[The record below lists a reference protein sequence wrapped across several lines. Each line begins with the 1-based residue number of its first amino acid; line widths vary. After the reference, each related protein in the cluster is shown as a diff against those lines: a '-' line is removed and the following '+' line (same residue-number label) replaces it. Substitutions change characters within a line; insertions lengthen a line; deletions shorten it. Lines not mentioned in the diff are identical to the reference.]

1 MAQRLRGR
9 ATSAVAAVVAAAC
22 LAMAAGPAFADT
34 VRNQEWWLNSL
45 HLTQAWLST
54 RGSGVTVAVLNTGV
68 DPAQPDL
75 AGSVTTGRDFT
86 GSGRAPGGQFW
97 GANGTAVASLI
108 AGHGHGPQDA
118 AGIIGVAPQ
127 AKILSIRVTL
137 EAGDPLLANAAT
149 VAALPRA
156 IARGIGAA
164 VRQGAQVIDLPL
176 DPATLAGGNTPGGS
190 PLERSAVEAALRK
203 GVVLVAPAGDN
214 GTGTDGVN
222 YPAAYPGVI
231 SVGAFNSGF
240 TKAAFSSHQRYVTL
254 TAPGDGVIAANGT
267 GGYAKLASTTAASA
281 MVAGIAALIRAQFP
295 ALSPAQVEQAL
306 TSSTVFHPQAGQQAG
321 SGAGT
326 VDAAAALVSAARI
339 FATMSASQGTARPVT
354 PTPPAAPKVAVHT
367 TSLWNALRYPV
378 LGIAAILLLA
388 VAILIWVRVR
398 QRRELDA
405 RLAPLRAAA
414 EAPRGARAD
423 GPPGLADDPLPP
435 GVRRAPFDDPAF
447 VPPSFQQQAFSA
459 PPLGGPGLSSQG
471 MSGPV
476 LRNPVFGDPGE
487 NGSAYS
493 RPAPARPPVQDPSF
507 GTVAADSPALGGA
520 GPSDTAAA
528 EAAFLRG
535 VPAPFSSAAAE
546 APAAGEAAP
555 PGSPFGRPA
564 AGDAAAPP
572 LRTLGSA
579 HRLNSVRAPKT
590 TGHPPWG
597 PAEKP
602 EGELPWV
609 DAPARPPAGRIVP
622 PRRSFPP
629 GADAEAGATPPGD
642 TGGGPGRPADA
653 GLGQFPDL
661 EPPFPGAAGGP
672 PGNLFGPVD
681 EPEPA
686 QRRVYAW
693 NPSDTTEALPRIR
706 PDDAQPN

>member
-9 ATSAVAAVVAAAC
+9 ATSAVAAGVAAAC

-34 VRNQEWWLNSL
+34 VRNQEWWLHSL
-45 HLTQAWLST
+45 HVTKAWLSS
-54 RGSGVTVAVLNTGV
+54 RGNGVTVAVLNTGV

-86 GSGRAPGGQFW
+86 GSGRTPGGQFW

-108 AGHGHGPQDA
+108 AGHGHGPQHQ

-156 IARGIGAA
+156 IARGISAA

-176 DPATLAGGNTPGGS
+176 DPATLAGGNTSGGS
-190 PLERSAVEAALRK
+190 PLERSAVQAALGK

-214 GTGTDGVN
+214 GAGTDSVN

-231 SVGAFNSGF
+231 SVGAFNSTF
-240 TKAAFSSHQRYVTL
+240 TRAAFSSRQPYVTL
-254 TAPGDGVIAANGT
+254 TAAGDGVIAASGT
-267 GGYAKLASTTAASA
+267 AGYAKLASTTAASA
-281 MVAGIAALIRAQFP
+281 MVAGIAALIKAQFP

-306 TSSTVFHPQAGQQAG
+306 TGSTVFHPAAGQQAG

-339 FATMSASQGTARPVT
+339 YATMTASHATASPVT

-367 TSLWNALRYPV
+367 TSLWTALRYPV

-388 VAILIWVRVR
+388 VVALILVRVR

-414 EAPRGARAD
+414 QATQATRATR
-423 GPPGLADDPLPP
+423 PGLPGREDEPLPP

-447 VPPSFQQQAFSA
+447 VPPSFRDPAFHAS
-459 PPLGGPGLSSQG
+459 PLGAPALSSPALSSPAL
-471 MSGPV
+471 SGPV

-493 RPAPARPPVQDPSF
+493 
-507 GTVAADSPALGGA
+507 A
-520 GPSDTAAA
+520 GP
-528 EAAFLRG
+528 G
-535 VPAPFSSAAAE
+535 
-546 APAAGEAAP
+546 
-555 PGSPFGRPA
+555 
-564 AGDAAAPP
+564 
-572 LRTLGSA
+572 
-579 HRLNSVRAPKT
+579 
-590 TGHPPWG
+590 
-597 PAEKP
+597 
-602 EGELPWV
+602 
-609 DAPARPPAGRIVP
+609 P
-622 PRRSFPP
+622 PR
-629 GADAEAGATPPGD
+629 
-642 TGGGPGRPADA
+642 PGRS
-653 GLGQFPDL
+653 GLRHGR
-661 EPPFPGAAGGP
+661 
-672 PGNLFGPVD
+672 N
-681 EPEPA
+681 
-686 QRRVYAW
+686 W
-693 NPSDTTEALPRIR
+693 LPRPRESQPIR
-706 PDDAQPN
+706 HRGG

>member
-9 ATSAVAAVVAAAC
+9 ATSAVAAGVAAAC
-22 LAMAAGPAFADT
+22 LGMAAGPAFADT
-34 VRNQEWWLNSL
+34 VRNQEWWLSSL
-45 HLTQAWLST
+45 HVTQAWLST
-54 RGSGVTVAVLNTGV
+54 RGGGVTVAVLNTGV
-68 DPAQPDL
+68 NPAQPDL

-86 GSGRAPGGQFW
+86 GSGRSPGGPFW

-118 AGIIGVAPQ
+118 DGIIGVAPQ

-190 PLERSAVEAALRK
+190 PLERNAVEAALRK

-214 GTGTDGVN
+214 GAGTDSVN

-240 TKAAFSSHQRYVTL
+240 TKSVFSSHQPYVTL
-254 TAPGDGVIAANGT
+254 TAPGDGVIAASGT
-267 GGYAKLASTTAASA
+267 TGYAKLASTTAASA
-281 MVAGIAALIRAQFP
+281 MVAGTAALIRAQFP

-306 TSSTVFHPQAGQQAG
+306 ASSTVFHPPAGQQAG

-339 FATMSASQGTARPVT
+339 YATMPASQGTARPVA

-367 TSLWNALRYPV
+367 TSLWSALRYPV

-388 VAILIWVRVR
+388 VAVLIWVRVR

-414 EAPRGARAD
+414 EAPRGGRAD
-423 GPPGLADDPLPP
+423 SAPGLAEAPLPP
-435 GVRRAPFDDPAF
+435 GIRRAPFDDPAF
-447 VPPSFQQQAFSA
+447 VPPAFQEQAFSA
-459 PPLGGPGLSSQG
+459 SALGAPGLSSPG
-471 MSGPV
+471 LSGPV
-476 LRNPVFGDPGE
+476 LRNPVFGEPGE
-487 NGSAYS
+487 NGSYS
-493 RPAPARPPVQDPSF
+493 RPAPGRPPLEDPAF

-520 GPSDTAAA
+520 GPSDIAAA

-535 VPAPFSSAAAE
+535 VAGPVPFGNAAADPPAAGD

-564 AGDAAAPP
+564 AGDAPAAP
-572 LRTLGSA
+572 LRTLGPA

-629 GADAEAGATPPGD
+629 GGDAGAGAPSPGD
-642 TGGGPGRPADA
+642 AGGARLAGRRRPGPVPGPRGALPGNGGRPA
-653 GLGQFPDL
+653 GHPVR
-661 EPPFPGAAGGP
+661 PG
-672 PGNLFGPVD
+672 
-681 EPEPA
+681 
-686 QRRVYAW
+686 R
-693 NPSDTTEALPRIR
+693 
-706 PDDAQPN
+706 